1 MKAKIVTPYAPRYGE
16 FPDLLF
22 GTSGSGTIYFDAS
35 IYIKLKGDSKIHSVS
50 DFFRRFSFWTE
61 AVKEAYALSDDDL
74 CRLDA
79 VTGHTL
85 IDESLA
91 LLFVAYIDSGFGI
104 YMLER
109 ISEMLLDGIVLS
121 DTRIMQII
129 RDRLTRDEILL
140 NFKEEQE

>member
-1 MKAKIVTPYAPRYGE
+1 MKIKIETPYTMRYGE

-22 GTSGSGTIYFDAS
+22 GTSDKGTVYFDATHS
-35 IYIKLKGDSKIHSVS
+35 TKLKGASKIRSVE
-50 DFFRRFSFWTE
+50 DFFRRFSFWIE
-61 AVKEAYALSDDDL
+61 AIKEAYLISDEDL
-74 CRLDA
+74 CALDA

-91 LLFVAYIDSGFGI
+91 LLYVAYIDSGFGI

-129 RDRLTRDEILL
+129 KDRLTKEEILL
-140 NFKEEQE
+140 IFKEEE

>member
-1 MKAKIVTPYAPRYGE
+1 MKVKITTPYAPRYGE

-22 GTSGSGTIYFDAS
+22 GTSASSTIYFDATA
-35 IYIKLKGDSKIHSVS
+35 YIKLKGDSKTHSAC
-50 DFFRRFSFWTE
+50 DFFSRFSFWTE
-61 AVKEAYALSDDDL
+61 AVKEAYALSDEDL
-74 CRLDA
+74 CKLDA

-129 RDRLTRDEILL
+129 RDRLTKEEVLL

>member
-1 MKAKIVTPYAPRYGE
+1 MKVKIITPYTPRYGE

-22 GTSGSGTIYFDAS
+22 GTSDSGTIYFDAS
-35 IYIKLKGDSKIHSVS
+35 TYIKLKVDSEIHSTC
-50 DFFRRFSFWTE
+50 DFFRRFSFWTA
-61 AVKEAYALSDDDL
+61 AVKEAYTLSDDDL
-74 CRLDA
+74 CREDA

-129 RDRLTRDEILL
+129 RDRLTKEEVLL